1 MSFKTAT
8 ELDELRFVQSL
19 RKTGIFDM
27 ILFAIPISNRKEKYL
42 DCCDVTLWASPRQE
56 QRELS
61 QNRY

>member
-1 MSFKTAT
+1 M
-8 ELDELRFVQSL
+8 LVVVGLRIGVKLLYNEGRLCVIQD
-19 RKTGIFDM
+19 GH
-27 ILFAIPISNRKEKYL
+27 NQKEKYL